1 MAVRAQDFQIPK
13 ITHEEVNENRG
24 VFVIEPLDRGF
35 GYTFGNSL
43 RRVLLSS
50 LEGAA
55 VTSVKLEGVAHEF
68 TTLPGVR
75 EDVTDIILNLKQLV
89 CILHGESPEVEVR
102 LTKRGEGI
110 VTAADIE
117 APADLEIL
125 NPELEI
131 ANLSSKGRLEI
142 TLTIG
147 RGRGYVPA
155 EGNRGQAHTIGVIP
169 VDSMFSPIRR
179 VAYDVEAARVGQR
192 TDYDKLILDVTTNG
206 SIDPK
211 DAIAQ
216 AAEILI
222 RQLAIFT
229 DLEKMEGFGE
239 ARRPRPSGADSVG
252 VSLARGMENFP
263 IEELELGVRSY
274 NCLKR
279 VGIETIGDLVTKT
292 ENELAAIPN
301 FGKKSIEEVK
311 ETLAA
316 ARPAPP
322 RRRGRQRRGGVE
334 ADVRHERSGK
344 KLGRDSAHRKALY
357 ANLAGAL
364 IEHGR
369 IKTTV
374 TKAKAVK
381 PIAEQMIT
389 LGRRGDLHA
398 RRQAI
403 AFLRSRDVVHK
414 LFAEVAPRFEDR
426 PGGYSRIIR
435 IGPRP
440 GDAAEM
446 AYLELVDEEY
456 VAKER
461 EERDA
466 ASPSAAVPRRGGRGG
481 ARGARPRRSRS
492 RRRAEAEASRA
503 RAEAEADEPAP
514 RATSPRPTTRG
525 LDADADEGA
534 DDRRSRAPPTLRSAE
549 RLREARAEEPPADH
563 GERDQLEARR
573 RSPR

>member
-1 MAVRAQDFQIPK
+1 MITDFQVPK

-55 VTSVKLEGVAHEF
+55 VTSVKIEGVAHEF

-89 CILHGESPEVEVR
+89 CILYGDSPEVEVR
-102 LTKRGEGI
+102 LTKRGEGV

-125 NPELEI
+125 NPDLEI

-169 VDSMFSPIRR
+169 VDSMFSPINR
-179 VAYDVEAARVGQR
+179 VAYDVESARVGQR
-192 TDYDKLILDVTTNG
+192 TDYDKLILDVSTNG

-229 DLEKMEGFGE
+229 DLEKIEGFGE
-239 ARRPRPSGADSVG
+239 AAAAAGIDGVGESAG
-252 VSLARGMENFP
+252 VSLAGGMENFP

-311 ETLAA
+311 ETLAQHGLGL
-316 ARPAPP
+316 
-322 RRRGRQRRGGVE
+322 RG
-334 ADVRHERSGK
+334 
-344 KLGRDSAHRKALY
+344 SA
-357 ANLAGAL
+357 
-364 IEHGR
+364 
-369 IKTTV
+369 
-374 TKAKAVK
+374 
-381 PIAEQMIT
+381 
-389 LGRRGDLHA
+389 
-398 RRQAI
+398 
-403 AFLRSRDVVHK
+403 S
-414 LFAEVAPRFEDR
+414 
-426 PGGYSRIIR
+426 
-435 IGPRP
+435 
-440 GDAAEM
+440 
-446 AYLELVDEEY
+446 
-456 VAKER
+456 
-461 EERDA
+461 
-466 ASPSAAVPRRGGRGG
+466 ASSNG
-481 ARGARPRRSRS
+481 
-492 RRRAEAEASRA
+492 AEA
-503 RAEAEADEPAP
+503 
-514 RATSPRPTTRG
+514 
-525 LDADADEGA
+525 
-534 DDRRSRAPPTLRSAE
+534 
-549 RLREARAEEPPADH
+549 
-563 GERDQLEARR
+563 
-573 RSPR
+573 

>member
-1 MAVRAQDFQIPK
+1 MDFQVPK
-13 ITHEEVNENRG
+13 ITHEDIKENRG

-55 VTSVKLEGVAHEF
+55 VTSVQLEGVAHEF

-89 CILHGESPEVEVR
+89 CILEGESPEIEVR
-102 LTKRGEGI
+102 LTAKGEGTI
-110 VTAADIE
+110 TAADIE
-117 APADLEIL
+117 RPADLEIL

-131 ANLSSKGRLEI
+131 ANLSAKGRLEI
-142 TLTIG
+142 TVTIG

-206 SIDPK
+206 SIEPK

-229 DLEKMEGFGE
+229 DLDRMEGFGADTTPLE
-239 ARRPRPSGADSVG
+239 GAMVDVT
-252 VSLARGMENFP
+252 LAHGMENFP

-292 ENELAAIPN
+292 EHELASIPN

-311 ETLAA
+311 ETLA
-316 ARPAPP
+316 
-322 RRRGRQRRGGVE
+322 Q
-334 ADVRHERSGK
+334 
-344 KLGRDSAHRKALY
+344 
-357 ANLAGAL
+357 
-364 IEHGR
+364 HGLR
-369 IKTTV
+369 
-374 TKAKAVK
+374 
-381 PIAEQMIT
+381 
-389 LGRRGDLHA
+389 LRGDNGNN
-398 RRQAI
+398 
-403 AFLRSRDVVHK
+403 S
-414 LFAEVAPRFEDR
+414 
-426 PGGYSRIIR
+426 
-435 IGPRP
+435 
-440 GDAAEM
+440 
-446 AYLELVDEEY
+446 
-456 VAKER
+456 
-461 EERDA
+461 
-466 ASPSAAVPRRGGRGG
+466 
-481 ARGARPRRSRS
+481 
-492 RRRAEAEASRA
+492 EA
-503 RAEAEADEPAP
+503 
-514 RATSPRPTTRG
+514 
-525 LDADADEGA
+525 
-534 DDRRSRAPPTLRSAE
+534 
-549 RLREARAEEPPADH
+549 
-563 GERDQLEARR
+563 
-573 RSPR
+573 

>member
-1 MAVRAQDFQIPK
+1 VAVRAIDFQVPK
-13 ITHEEVNENRG
+13 ITHEEVTEDRG

-55 VTSVKLEGVAHEF
+55 VTSVKIEGVAHEF

-102 LTKRGEGI
+102 LTKRGDGI

-125 NPELEI
+125 NPDLEI

-147 RGRGYVPA
+147 RGRGYLPA

-169 VDSMFSPIRR
+169 VDSMFSPINR
-179 VAYDVEAARVGQR
+179 VSYDVEAARVGQR
-192 TDYDKLILDVTTNG
+192 TDYDKLVLDVTTNG

-211 DAIAQ
+211 EAIAE

-229 DLEKMEGFGE
+229 DLERIEGFGE
-239 ARRPRPSGADSVG
+239 NAAAASDGGSENVG
-252 VSLARGMENFP
+252 ISLAGGMENFP

-279 VGIETIGDLVTKT
+279 VGIETIGDLVTKS

-311 ETLAA
+311 ETLQQH
-316 ARPAPP
+316 
-322 RRRGRQRRGGVE
+322 GLTLRGGSLM
-334 ADVRHERSGK
+334 SG
-344 KLGRDSAHRKALY
+344 
-357 ANLAGAL
+357 AGTN
-364 IEHGR
+364 G
-369 IKTTV
+369 
-374 TKAKAVK
+374 
-381 PIAEQMIT
+381 
-389 LGRRGDLHA
+389 
-398 RRQAI
+398 
-403 AFLRSRDVVHK
+403 
-414 LFAEVAPRFEDR
+414 EV
-426 PGGYSRIIR
+426 
-435 IGPRP
+435 
-440 GDAAEM
+440 
-446 AYLELVDEEY
+446 
-456 VAKER
+456 
-461 EERDA
+461 
-466 ASPSAAVPRRGGRGG
+466 
-481 ARGARPRRSRS
+481 
-492 RRRAEAEASRA
+492 
-503 RAEAEADEPAP
+503 
-514 RATSPRPTTRG
+514 
-525 LDADADEGA
+525 
-534 DDRRSRAPPTLRSAE
+534 
-549 RLREARAEEPPADH
+549 
-563 GERDQLEARR
+563 
-573 RSPR
+573 